1 MQTSRLSSL
10 SRVGTTTRSVTV
22 LVFVLIEVSVEVTV
36 IVARVQGPSPRSLVG
51 EAAEGLESAFGTSV
65 GTAAA

>member
-22 LVFVLIEVSVEVTV
+22 LVLVLTEVSFETTVT
-36 IVARVQGPSPRSLVG
+36 VARVQGPSPRSLIG
-51 EAAEGLESAFGTSV
+51 EVVEGLETALGTKV
-65 GTAAA
+65 GKAAA